1 MQEKTFRPSR
11 WQLLPPVLSGSALK
25 ILAIVTMLIDTSV
38 PSFWKRI
45 YPCLSD
51 EPAPGS
57 VLRKYASHME
67 D

>member
-25 ILAIVTMLIDTSV
+25 ILAIVTMLIDHIGAV
-38 PSFWKRI
+38 ILPEKR
-45 YPCLSD
+45 PPPGRS
-51 EPAPGS
+51 PA
-57 VLRKYASHME
+57 